1 MSNFDKT
8 IAIIGLGKMGAGCIR
23 QLHQSGFSVIGWDKH
38 KSSRDFPRLLDAI
51 TPDIQGLQAA
61 DVFWL
66 SVPHTAVDEVIDNL
80 SAVLNSGDTVIDAG
94 NSKYSNSRK
103 RGHKLQ
109 ADGIAFVDAG
119 VSGGPQAFGD
129 GAAIMAGGQK
139 SVIEDVRPIFQ
150 ALTAEDGFQHMGEI
164 GAGHYTKM
172 VHNAIEYGMLQA
184 LAEGMELLKTDEFAI
199 DIEQAAKV
207 YNHGSVIESKLTDY
221 LEEGLEMYGSD
232 ITNASTTV
240 AAGGTGD
247 WALATAEKLDTTR
260 DVLKAAVEFRR
271 SSDDNPTFSGK
282 VIQLLRHMFGGHDI
296 NAEDHDD

>member
-8 IAIIGLGKMGAGCIR
+8 IAIIGLGKMGSECFR
-23 QLHQSGFSVIGWDKH
+23 ELHQSGFSVLGWDKH
-38 KSSRDFPRLLDAI
+38 KNSNDFPKLADAI
-51 TPDIQGLQAA
+51 SPNIQGLQTA

-66 SVPHTAVDEVIDNL
+66 SVPHWAFDEVLDNL
-80 SAVLNSGDTVIDAG
+80 SAVLEPQDTVIDAG
-94 NSKYSNSRK
+94 NSKYTKSRK

-119 VSGGPQAFGD
+119 VSGGPEAFTD
-129 GAAIMAGGQK
+129 GAAIMAGGKK
-139 SVIEDVRPIFQ
+139 SVIEDVRPIFR
-150 ALTAEDGFQHMGEI
+150 ALTAEGGFQHMGEI

-184 LAEGMELLKTDEFAI
+184 LAEGMELLKADEFTI

-221 LEEGLEMYGSD
+221 LEDGLEIYGSD
-232 ITNASTTV
+232 ITDASTTV

-247 WALATAEKLDTTR
+247 WALATAKKLDTTR

-271 SSDDNPTFSGK
+271 KSDENPTFSGK

-296 NAEDHDD
+296 NAEEHDN